1 MGKNNKKGGGLVYST
16 DPDFEYQDEEEFVET
31 PVPEEQNLRV
41 LIDKRNRKGKVVTVV
56 ADFEGAEEDLKDL
69 GKELKNKCG
78 SGGSVKDGEILIQ
91 GDFKTKV
98 ADALR
103 KMGYRVKVQ

>member
-1 MGKNNKKGGGLVYST
+1 MGKKNKKGGGLVYST
-16 DPDFEYQDEEEFVET
+16 DPDFEYQDEDEFVET
-31 PVPEEQNLRV
+31 PAPEDQNLRV
-41 LIDKRNRKGKVVTVV
+41 VIDKRNRKGKVVTVV

-91 GDFKTKV
+91 GDFKQKV

-103 KMGYRVKVQ
+103 KMGYKVKVQ